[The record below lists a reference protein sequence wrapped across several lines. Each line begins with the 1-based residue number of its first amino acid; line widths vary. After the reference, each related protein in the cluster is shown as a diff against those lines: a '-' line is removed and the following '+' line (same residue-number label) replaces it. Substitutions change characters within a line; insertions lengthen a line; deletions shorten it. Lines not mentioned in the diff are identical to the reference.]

1 MECKEARALL
11 PAHVDRE
18 LGTGDAEALD
28 EHLRSCADC
37 RAQQAALQ
45 SVRAAVSVHAT
56 RFRAPAELSDRIGDA
71 LSSAAPRSGRANSR
85 FWQGAGIGAAAT
97 AALAMVVGIGL
108 ALTQP
113 SRDDLL
119 ADEAVAN
126 HVRSLQGGHVVDVAS
141 SDQHTVK
148 PWFSGKLT
156 YAAPVLDLTAE
167 GFPLVGG
174 RLDYFDNRP
183 VAALVYRHRLH
194 TINVFVQPAKAGV
207 TSAAGRAFHRQG
219 FAIERWTKDGMD
231 FWAVSDADAATL
243 SQLRALLQAPGNAR

>member
-18 LGTGDAEALD
+18 LGRSDADALD
-28 EHLRSCADC
+28 EHLRGCADC
-37 RAQQAALQ
+37 RSQQTALQ

-56 RFRAPAELSDRIGDA
+56 RFRAPPGLADRIGDA
-71 LSSAAPRSGRANSR
+71 LEDAAPRSGRANSR
-85 FWQGAGIGAAAT
+85 FWQGAGVGASAT
-97 AALAMVVGIGL
+97 AALAMVLGIGL
-108 ALTQP
+108 MLTQP
-113 SRDDLL
+113 SHDDLL

-126 HVRSLQGGHVVDVAS
+126 HVRSLQGGHVVDVES

-148 PWFSGKLT
+148 PWFSGKLD
-156 YAAPVLDLTAE
+156 YAAPVLDLAAD

-174 RLDYFDNRP
+174 RLDYFDDRP

-194 TINVFVQPAKAGV
+194 TINVFVLPAKAG
-207 TSAAGRAFHRQG
+207 TMSAAARATNRQG
-219 FAIERWTKDGMD
+219 FAIERWTKDGMA

-243 SQLRALLQAPGNAR
+243 AELRSLLTAENGKR

>member
-1 MECKEARALL
+1 MECKEVRALL

-18 LGTGDAEALD
+18 LGAGDADALD
-28 EHLRSCADC
+28 EHLRGCADC
-37 RAQQAALQ
+37 RSQQAALQ

-56 RFRAPAELSDRIGDA
+56 RFRAPEELADRIGDS
-71 LSSAAPRSGRANSR
+71 LSAVTPSPGRPKSR
-85 FWQGAGIGAAAT
+85 FWQGAGIGAATT
-97 AALAMVVGIGL
+97 AALAMVLGIGVM
-108 ALTQP
+108 LTRP
-113 SRDDLL
+113 SHDELL

-126 HVRSLQGGHVVDVAS
+126 HVRSLQGGHVVDVTS

-148 PWFSGKLT
+148 PWFTGKLD

-167 GFPLVGG
+167 GFPLAGG

-194 TINVFVQPAKAGV
+194 TINVFVEPAKPGV
-207 TSAAGRAFHRQG
+207 TPAAARAFNRQG
-219 FAIERWTKDGMD
+219 FAIERWSKDGMD

-243 SQLRALLQAPGNAR
+243 SQLRALFVAPGNAR